1 VSPRRRYIRRLR
13 TAEEDGSAVAGS
25 AEARSDTAPFYAAG
39 IARRDKPFAVRMFG
53 RMDVARRSRG
63 VRLAMLLAACL
74 SSASAFGL
82 HPEPSGGRVAD
93 KVASLE
99 LPGAR
104 LADSSPHACIA
115 CRVHRP
121 LVFASTPASIPNQRL
136 SLGETVPALLSPT
149 TSFEPATFD
158 SRAPPLPSST

>member
-1 VSPRRRYIRRLR
+1 M
-13 TAEEDGSAVAGS
+13 AGS
-25 AEARSDTAPFYAAG
+25 AAARSDTAPFYAAG
-39 IARRDKPFAVRMFG
+39 IARRDKPFPVRMFG
-53 RMDVARRSRG
+53 RMDEARRSRG

-82 HPEPSGGRVAD
+82 HPEPSAGKLAA
-93 KVASLE
+93 KVASVE

-104 LADSSPHACIA
+104 LADSTPHACVA

-121 LVFASTPASIPNQRL
+121 LVFASSPASIPNQRVP
-136 SLGETVPALLSPT
+136 LGKTVPATLSPT